1 MGVGFVIDYTERF
14 RRISD
19 GIATLQQ
26 SSGDEISVQIP
37 AEAKIVSALATSIQ
51 RFDAFDLMCEFV
63 RRGRTE
69 SRGDVDS
76 FRAAALRVAGF
87 DPERL

>member
-19 GIATLQQ
+19 GVAILRL

-37 AEAKIVSALATSIQ
+37 AEDEIVAALATSVQ
-51 RFDAFDLMCEFV
+51 RFDAFDLVCEFV
-63 RRGRTE
+63 RRGRE
-69 SRGDVDS
+69 EGHHDVGK
-76 FRAAALRVAGF
+76 FRTAALRVAGF
-87 DPERL
+87 DPAKM